1 MKKNIA
7 FAFLVFG
14 GILALS
20 SCKDDDMEVYVGEDL
35 RDKEI
40 IEAIKA
46 LPEPKTEIDEND
58 IDANFKYLV
67 PDGYSRYTSYSGGR
81 SGYYGYVDLGLS
93 VK

>member
-1 MKKNIA
+1 MIMKKNIA

-46 LPEPKTEIDEND
+46 LPEPKT
-58 IDANFKYLV
+58 
-67 PDGYSRYTSYSGGR
+67 
-81 SGYYGYVDLGLS
+81 
-93 VK
+93 

>member
-7 FAFLVFG
+7 FAFLVCG

-58 IDANFKYLV
+58 IDAKVGIQFEMPYHPIRQNPMRRALDVYH
-67 PDGYSRYTSYSGGR
+67 SY
-81 SGYYGYVDLGLS
+81 VQ
-93 VK
+93 